1 MYPLGKSL
9 QEKNVDEEL
18 TTLMF
23 IKKLKHLNNKK
34 VNIQNDKASKHTIN
48 KRRKIYCSN
57 NQCGIAINVIYKRI
71 NAN

>member
-34 VNIQNDKASKHTIN
+34 LTYKTTKQANIQLTKEEK
-48 KRRKIYCSN
+48 Y
-57 NQCGIAINVIYKRI
+57 IALITNVV
-71 NAN
+71 